1 MEQAIIILFFAF
13 IIFFRLL
20 PQMKKKNNK
29 VTIFFIMA
37 ILFSFL
43 LIFLDSL
50 DFDLPSPVSFI
61 EFIIDSIFKKGR

>member
-1 MEQAIIILFFAF
+1 MEQVIIILLFVF

-20 PQMKKKNNK
+20 PQIKKKNNK

-37 ILFSFL
+37 ISFSFP

-61 EFIIDSIFKKGR
+61 EFIIDSIFKKG